1 MAAGPVRKLLNPPQA
16 QETEIQLTGDQDT
29 KNKKTPFSM
38 KELMV
43 LNQRTMFLAQDQDED
58 DNEKQEKEVFIVTP
72 KTIRYYS
79 TLNFRA

>member
-1 MAAGPVRKLLNPPQA
+1 MAAGPVRKLLNPPP

-43 LNQRTMFLAQDQDED
+43 LNKEPCFWLKTKAKTMTKSKKKKFLSLHR
-58 DNEKQEKEVFIVTP
+58 KPSGK
-72 KTIRYYS
+72 YY

>member
-43 LNQRTMFLAQDQDED
+43 LNQRTMFLAQDDDE
-58 DNEKQEKEVFIVTP
+58 EQEKEVFIVTP
-72 KTIRYYS
+72 KTIRYYY

>member
-43 LNQRTMFLAQDQDED
+43 LNQRTMFLAQDQDE
-58 DNEKQEKEVFIVTP
+58 EQEKEVFIVTP

>member
-1 MAAGPVRKLLNPPQA
+1 MLPISELFDMAAGPVRKLLNPPP

-43 LNQRTMFLAQDQDED
+43 LNQRTMFLAQDQGED
-58 DNEKQEKEVFIVTP
+58 DDEEQEKEVFIVTP
-72 KTIRYYS
+72 KTIR
-79 TLNFRA
+79 

>member
-43 LNQRTMFLAQDQDED
+43 LNQRTMFLAQDQGE
-58 DNEKQEKEVFIVTP
+58 EQEKEVFIVTP
-72 KTIRYYS
+72 KTIRYYY

>member
-1 MAAGPVRKLLNPPQA
+1 MAAGPVRKLLNPPP

-43 LNQRTMFLAQDQDED
+43 LNQRTMFLAQDQGE
-58 DNEKQEKEVFIVTP
+58 EQEKEVFIVTP
-72 KTIRYYS
+72 KTIRYYY